1 MAKHRVKKPR
11 KPFYGQKM
19 HRIIYSFILLI
30 LLTACAAPSTVR
42 VNYDNAELD
51 AEAALQRV
59 LALKKY
65 LDYKQRLHN
74 VSYPILKAANQF
86 CSNKRINS
94 MGAMGSASA
103 DFQDT
108 WRAAAYKILGSDEFV
123 ITWIAKNGPA
133 ENAGL
138 ALNDKII
145 AVNNVQ
151 YGNNSLQYKKFYAEI
166 NRLRT
171 SESLIA
177 NITVKRNDQILNLPL
192 KQEKICGYPA
202 VLSESDSVNAYA
214 DGKRII
220 ITKGMMRFAE
230 DDQDLALVIA
240 HELGHNLM
248 GHLDKK
254 QTNFMLGTLLD
265 LAAATKGI
273 NTQGTFGSAG
283 ASAFSQDFEAEAD
296 YVGLYYMNAAGL
308 PLDGAANFWR
318 QMAAE
323 HPSSIGSNHSASHP
337 ATSERFLAISKTIE
351 EINYK
356 IASGKP
362 VIPSLK
368 N

>member
-1 MAKHRVKKPR
+1 M
-11 KPFYGQKM
+11 Y
-19 HRIIYSFILLI
+19 RIIYCFILLI
-30 LLTACAAPSTVR
+30 LLTACAAPNTVR
-42 VNYDNAELD
+42 VSYDNAELD

-65 LDYKQRLHN
+65 FSYKQRLQN
-74 VSYPILKAANQF
+74 VSYPILKAANTF
-86 CSNKRINS
+86 CSSNRVNS
-94 MGAMGSASA
+94 MGAQGSASA
-103 DFQDT
+103 DFQDI
-108 WRAAAYKILGSDEFV
+108 WRTAANKILGGDEYN
-123 ITWIAKNGPA
+123 ITWIAEKGPA

-138 ALNDKII
+138 ALNDKFI

-151 YGNNSLQYKKFYAEI
+151 YGNNSQQHKKFYAEI
-166 NRLRT
+166 NRLR
-171 SESLIA
+171 SSKALIA
-177 NITVKRNDQILNLPL
+177 NITVKRNNQILNLPL
-192 KQEKICGYPA
+192 KQEKICGYPV
-202 VLSESDSVNAYA
+202 VLSESDAVNAYA

-220 ITKGMMRFAE
+220 ITKGMMRFAQ

-254 QTNFMLGTLLD
+254 QTNHMIGTLLD
-265 LAAATKGI
+265 LAAATQGI
-273 NTQGTFGSAG
+273 DTRGTFGNAG

-323 HPSSIGSNHSASHP
+323 HPSNIGSNHSASHP

-356 IASGKP
+356 IGNGQP
-362 VIPSLK
+362 VTPNLK